1 MTSSDLISPEY
12 LAEQKRLH
20 AQPEGYGGKGR
31 KWAEMVLE
39 CATRLP
45 VCQTILDYGCGQGSL
60 RLALRMAGTPAK
72 ISEYDPAIEGKD
84 RPPAPAH
91 LVVCTDV
98 LEHVEPEKIDAV
110 LEHLWLLS
118 VHGLFV
124 VVSLVET
131 AKTLSDGRQAH
142 ILLRPERWW
151 RERFLELGW
160 QVSESWAI
168 KPDKQWV
175 AFLTKGS
182 K

>member
-1 MTSSDLISPEY
+1 MKSSDLISPQY
-12 LAEQKRLH
+12 LAEQRLLH
-20 AQPEGYGGKGR
+20 GRPEGYGGKGR
-31 KWAEMVLE
+31 RWSDMVLE
-39 CATRLP
+39 LAMRLP
-45 VCQTILDYGCGQGSL
+45 ACQTILDYGCGQGSL
-60 RLALRMAGTPAK
+60 ALELRRRGVRAK

-84 RPPAPAH
+84 RPPSPAH

-124 VVSLVET
+124 VISLVET
-131 AKTLSDGRQAH
+131 SKTLSDGRQAH
-142 ILLRPERWW
+142 ILLRTERWW
-151 RERFLELGW
+151 REKMLELGW
-160 QVSESWAI
+160 QVSETWAI

-175 AFLTKGS
+175 VFLTKRS